1 MKSVT
6 LRSVLSLALFLGAVP
21 VLSAAPSNDPKDVVK
36 KPAAAGPAETEVDVD
51 AAASAAETTAA
62 VVQAD
67 DPDKD
72 VNRAQ
77 PDFTIV
83 GLPTTLRLPR
93 HESAFRITHRFARPL
108 GQGDFSSL
116 VEDFFGFDSG
126 AVIGFEYR
134 YGLFKATQ
142 LAVHRTNNRT
152 IQFLLQ
158 REIKAQDASFPLSI
172 NVFGSAEGTNN
183 FRDSYSPG
191 LGLILSREIGD
202 RAAVYAEPFWVNNT
216 NPLPSELV
224 DDNDSVMLGL
234 GARVRLSA
242 SVYGV
247 FEITPRVTGF
257 DPGDHQMSFGIEK
270 RAGGHSFQINFSNA
284 FGTTFGQ
291 IARGGTSDWYLGFNI
306 SRKFY

>member
-6 LRSVLSLALFLGAVP
+6 LRSVLSLALFFGTMP
-21 VLSAAPSNDPKDVVK
+21 VLSAAPINDSKDAAK
-36 KPAAAGPAETEVDVD
+36 KPVAAGTAETE
-51 AAASAAETTAA
+51 AAAAAA
-62 VVQAD
+62 VQDD

-83 GLPTTLRLPR
+83 GLPTTLRLPK
-93 HESAFRITHRFARPL
+93 HKSAFRITHRFGRPL
-108 GQGDFSSL
+108 GEGDFSNL

-126 AVIGFEYR
+126 ATIGFEYR
-134 YGLFKATQ
+134 YGLFKSTQ
-142 LAVHRTNNRT
+142 VAVHRTNNRT
-152 IQFLLQ
+152 IQFMVQ
-158 REIKAQDASFPLSI
+158 REIKAQDESFPLSI

-191 LGLILSREIGD
+191 LGVIVSHEFTD

-216 NPLPSELV
+216 NPLPGELA
-224 DDNDSVMLGL
+224 DDNNSIMVGL

-257 DPGDHQMSFGIEK
+257 DPGDHQMSFGVEK

-284 FGTTFGQ
+284 FGTTFAQ
-291 IARGGTSDWYLGFNI
+291 MARGGTSDWYLGFNI

>member
-6 LRSVLSLALFLGAVP
+6 LRSVLSLALFFGTMP
-21 VLSAAPSNDPKDVVK
+21 VLSAAPINDSKDAAKTPV
-36 KPAAAGPAETEVDVD
+36 AAGTAETE
-51 AAASAAETTAA
+51 AAAAAA
-62 VVQAD
+62 VQDD

-93 HESAFRITHRFARPL
+93 HESAFRITHRFGRPL
-108 GQGDFSSL
+108 GEGDFSNL

-126 AVIGFEYR
+126 ATIGFEYR
-134 YGLFKATQ
+134 YGLFKSTQ
-142 LAVHRTNNRT
+142 VAVHRTNNRT
-152 IQFLLQ
+152 IQFMVQ
-158 REIKAQDASFPLSI
+158 REIKAQDESFPLSI

-191 LGLILSREIGD
+191 LGVIVSHEFTD

-216 NPLPSELV
+216 NPLPGELV
-224 DDNDSVMLGL
+224 DDNNSIMLGL
-234 GARVRLSA
+234 GARLRLTA
-242 SVYGV
+242 GLYGV
-247 FEITPRVTGF
+247 FEVTPRVNGF
-257 DPGDHQMSFGIEK
+257 DPGNHQMSFGIEK
-270 RAGGHSFQINFSNA
+270 RAGGHSFQLNVSNA

-291 IARGGTSDWYLGFNI
+291 MARGGTSDWYMGFNI

>member
-6 LRSVLSLALFLGAVP
+6 LRSVLSLALFFGTMP
-21 VLSAAPSNDPKDVVK
+21 VLSAAPINDSKDAAKTPV
-36 KPAAAGPAETEVDVD
+36 AAGTAETE
-51 AAASAAETTAA
+51 AAAAAA
-62 VVQAD
+62 VQDD

-83 GLPTTLRLPR
+83 GLPTTLRLPK
-93 HESAFRITHRFARPL
+93 HKSAFRITHRFGRPL
-108 GQGDFSSL
+108 GEGDFSNL

-126 AVIGFEYR
+126 ATIGFEYR
-134 YGLFKATQ
+134 YGLFKSTQ
-142 LAVHRTNNRT
+142 VAVHRTNNRT
-152 IQFLLQ
+152 IQFMVQ
-158 REIKAQDASFPLSI
+158 REIKAQDESFPLSI

-191 LGLILSREIGD
+191 LGVIVSHEFTD

-216 NPLPSELV
+216 NPLPGELV
-224 DDNDSVMLGL
+224 DDNNSIMVGL
-234 GARVRLSA
+234 GARLRLTA
-242 SVYGV
+242 GLYGV
-247 FEITPRVTGF
+247 FEVTPRVNGF
-257 DPGDHQMSFGIEK
+257 DPGNHQMSFGIEK
-270 RAGGHSFQINFSNA
+270 RAGGHSFQLNVSNA

-291 IARGGTSDWYLGFNI
+291 MARGGTSDWYLGFNI

>member
-6 LRSVLSLALFLGAVP
+6 LRFILSLAL
-21 VLSAAPSNDPKDVVK
+21 VLSTVLPALAAPGTDPKDAVK
-36 KPAAAGPAETEVDVD
+36 KAEAVAPAADGTTADAASTD
-51 AAASAAETTAA
+51 AAAAA
-62 VVQAD
+62 VQGD

-93 HESAFRITHRFARPL
+93 HGSAFRITHRFNRPL
-108 GQGDFSSL
+108 GQGSIGNL
-116 VEDFFGFDSG
+116 AEDFFGFDSG

-152 IQFLLQ
+152 IQFMLQ
-158 REIKAQDASFPLSI
+158 REIKAQDESFPLSI

-183 FRDSYSPG
+183 FKDSYSPG
-191 LGLILSREIGD
+191 LGVILSREIGD
-202 RAAVYAEPFWVNNT
+202 RAAIYAEPFWVNNT
-216 NPLPSELV
+216 NPLPGELV
-224 DDNDSVMLGL
+224 DDNNSIMLGL

-247 FEITPRVTGF
+247 FEVTPRVNGF

-270 RAGGHSFQINFSNA
+270 RAGGHSFQINVGNA

-291 IARGGTSDWYLGFNI
+291 IARGGTDDWYLGFNI

>member
-6 LRSVLSLALFLGAVP
+6 LRSLLALALFIGAMP
-21 VLSAAPSNDPKDVVK
+21 VLSAAPINDAKGAAK
-36 KPAAAGPAETEVDVD
+36 QPAGGPAEAEAAT
-51 AAASAAETTAA
+51 AAAAVA
-62 VVQAD
+62 VVEQDD

-77 PDFTIV
+77 PDFTLV
-83 GLPTTLRLPR
+83 GLPTNLRLPR

-108 GQGDFSSL
+108 GQGSFGSL
-116 VEDFFGFDSG
+116 AEDFFGFDSG

-134 YGLFKATQ
+134 YGLFRATQ

-152 IQFLLQ
+152 VQFMLQ
-158 REIKAQDASFPLSI
+158 REIKAQDENFPVSI

-191 LGLILSREIGD
+191 LGVILSREIGD
-202 RAAVYAEPFWVNNT
+202 RAALYAEPFWVNNT
-216 NPLPSELV
+216 NPLPGELV
-224 DDNDSVMLGL
+224 DDNDSIMLGL
-234 GARVRLSA
+234 GARLRLSA

-257 DPGDHQMSFGIEK
+257 DPGDHQMSFGVEK
-270 RAGGHSFQINFSNA
+270 RAGGHSFQINVSNA

-291 IARGGTSDWYLGFNI
+291 MARGGTSDWYLGFNI

>member
-6 LRSVLSLALFLGAVP
+6 LRSVLALALFFGPMP
-21 VLSAAPSNDPKDVVK
+21 VLSAASINDSKDAAK
-36 KPAAAGPAETEVDVD
+36 KPAAAGTAATEAD
-51 AAASAAETTAA
+51 AAAAAAAAA
-62 VVQAD
+62 VQDD

-83 GLPTTLRLPR
+83 GLPTNLRLPR

-108 GQGDFSSL
+108 GQGSFGSL
-116 VEDFFGFDSG
+116 TEDFFGFDSG

-134 YGLFKATQ
+134 YGLFRATQ

-152 IQFLLQ
+152 IQFMLQ
-158 REIKAQDASFPLSI
+158 REIKAQDENFPLSI

-191 LGLILSREIGD
+191 LGVILSHEIGD
-202 RAAVYAEPFWVNNT
+202 RAALYAEPFWVSNT
-216 NPLPSELV
+216 NPLPKDLV
-224 DDNDSVMLGL
+224 DDNDSIMVGL

-257 DPGDHQMSFGIEK
+257 DPGDHQMSFGVEK

-284 FGTTFGQ
+284 FGTTFAQ
-291 IARGGTSDWYLGFNI
+291 MARGGTSDWYLGFNI